1 MQDHTQRKDR
11 YGLPITTS
19 STLAAER
26 FIEGIDLLLE
36 QNFGPEDTFTQALE
50 ADAGF
55 ALAHGALAYMLHLR
69 AQVAEARESA
79 QQAQSLAAGVSR
91 RERQQI
97 EAIALFVHGQGPRS
111 YALIREHLAEYPRDM
126 LMIRL
131 AQRLC
136 MLGCSGAGVASFP
149 APLFALMQS
158 VAPAYG
164 DDWAFLGQ
172 YAFAHH
178 EIGRLAEAR
187 RLAERSLTLRPT
199 NATAAHSAAHVF
211 FETGDAVGGGDFL
224 DAWLKGFDT
233 RAPYHVH
240 LSWHQALFEL
250 ALGHYQRALDLY
262 EADIRPA
269 VLANRAPAL
278 NDSAALLW
286 RWSLYSGTTPPV
298 PSQEVRDLATPAAT
312 RPGPVFRDAHAALA
326 FAVAGDEVAM
336 GHMIDRLQ
344 GLADQ
349 GDALASEVT
358 LPLAQG
364 IHAFAQGAYSE
375 AVRLLEPLFA
385 APRLDQLARI
395 GGSHAQREVF
405 EDTMLEAYLRAG
417 QFDRAEAMLR
427 ARLQRRASVRDLF
440 WLGRA
445 QVGSGQPEAA
455 RASLHQVAALWQDT
469 DPESPERTTFNR
481 LAAQAG

>member
-1 MQDHTQRKDR
+1 MPDHTQRQDR
-11 YGLPITTS
+11 YGLPLTTS
-19 STLAAER
+19 STLAAEH
-26 FIEGIDLLLE
+26 FVEGIDLLLE
-36 QNFGPEDTFTQALE
+36 QNFGPEAQFTQAIA

-55 ALAHGALAYMLHLR
+55 AVAHSALAYMLHLR

-79 QQAQSLAAGVSR
+79 QQAQSLSAGVSR

-97 EAIALFVHGQGPRS
+97 EAIALFVNGQGPRS

-126 LMIRL
+126 LMLRL

-136 MLGCSGAGVASFP
+136 MLGCNGAGIASFP
-149 APLFALMQS
+149 APLFALMQG

-178 EIGRLAEAR
+178 ETGRLAEAR
-187 RLAERSLTLRPT
+187 RLAERSLALRPT
-199 NATAAHSAAHVF
+199 NAVAAHSEAHVF
-211 FETGDAVGGGDFL
+211 FETGDAAGGGTFL
-224 DAWLKGFDT
+224 GPWLQGFDS

-250 ALGHYQRALDLY
+250 ALGRYQQALDLY

-269 VLANRAPAL
+269 VVANMITVL

-286 RWSLYSGTTPPV
+286 RWSLYSGSTPPV
-298 PSQEVRDLATPAAT
+298 PPQEVRDLAAPAAT
-312 RPGPVFRDAHAALA
+312 RPGPAFRDAHAALA
-326 FAVAGDEVAM
+326 FAVASDEISM
-336 GHMIDRLQ
+336 GHMIDRLR

-349 GDALASEVT
+349 GDALAGEVT
-358 LPLAQG
+358 LPLVQG
-364 IHAFAQGAYSE
+364 IDAFAHGAYDE
-375 AVRLLEPLFA
+375 AVRLMAPLFDT
-385 APRLDQLARI
+385 PRLDQLARI

-405 EDTMLEAYLRAG
+405 EDTMLEAYLRAE
-417 QFDRAEAMLR
+417 QFDKAEAMLR

-445 QVGSGQPEAA
+445 QVRSGQPEAA
-455 RASLHQVAALWQDT
+455 WASLHEVTQRWQDA
-469 DPESPERTTFNR
+469 DPGSPERTTLNR
-481 LAAQAG
+481 LATQAG